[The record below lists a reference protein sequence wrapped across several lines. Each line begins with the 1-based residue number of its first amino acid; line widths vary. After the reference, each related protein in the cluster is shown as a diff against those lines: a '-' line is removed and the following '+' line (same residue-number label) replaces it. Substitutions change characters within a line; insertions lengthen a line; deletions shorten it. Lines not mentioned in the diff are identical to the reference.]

1 MVCPRQFYSWQLAKS
16 QVICQRQFH
25 SWELS
30 KIQAVCPRQLHF
42 WNSLI
47 TMRFAQDTC
56 KHITFLSYSWILT
69 SQAFRIIAIGLPQSR
84 SCILSAP
91 SPPRY
96 DRRTASAVQGPFFKA
111 CSLYWVIPRSLSL
124 SVYSWTVKQ
133 DM

>member
-91 SPPRY
+91 SPPR
-96 DRRTASAVQGPFFKA
+96 G
-111 CSLYWVIPRSLSL
+111 LSL
-124 SVYSWTVKQ
+124 KHAACTGLYQGRCLCLYTAGQLNKTC
-133 DM
+133 DL